1 MVDGIP
7 VRVLLTPAKR
17 TEIFTEDDIDILKEA
32 TTSANGNLYYKHK
45 CWVEVNEEETVVDS
59 NVVIL
64 TFYEPAEAPVFN
76 LGNHLRGIS
85 AYVNRNYPEVASK
98 FKSGTRMFFYI
109 RTV

>member
-32 TTSANGNLYYKHK
+32 TTSANGNLYYKHR

-64 TFYEPAEAPVFN
+64 TFYEPAEAPVFT
-76 LGNHLRGIS
+76 LGIHLKGIG
-85 AYVNRNYPEVASK
+85 AYINKNYPEVASK
-98 FKSGTRMFFYI
+98 FRSGSRIFFYI
-109 RTV
+109 RIV

>member
-1 MVDGIP
+1 MDIGIP
-7 VRVLLTPAKR
+7 VRVLLTPAR
-17 TEIFTEDDIDILKEA
+17 RNEIFTEDDIDILKEA

-59 NVVIL
+59 NVVVL

-76 LGNHLRGIS
+76 LGIHLKGIGT
-85 AYVNRNYPEVASK
+85 YVNRNYPEVASK

>member
-1 MVDGIP
+1 MDIGIP

-32 TTSANGNLYYKHK
+32 ITSTNGNLYYRHR
-45 CWVEVNEEETVVDS
+45 CLVEVNEEETIVDS
-59 NVVIL
+59 NVVVL
-64 TFYEPAEAPVFN
+64 TFYEPAEAPVFT

-85 AYVNRNYPEVASK
+85 VYVNKNYPEVASK
-98 FKSGTRMFFYI
+98 FKSGTRIFYYI